1 MRIILY
7 TGKGGVGKTTVA
19 AATALRAAELGHRT
33 IIMSTDAAH
42 SLGDSLDVKLGPEP
56 LQVADNLWAQETDV
70 YYNLRNWWGT
80 VQEWLTAL
88 LAWQGMAE
96 LQAEE
101 IAILPGMEELANLLW
116 VNRHYHSGEFDTII
130 VDCAPTAETLRL
142 LSFPEAARWWVAKLL
157 PLQRRMAQVLG
168 PLIHPITGMPM
179 PRKEVF
185 DTAEELLDQ
194 LAELYGLLSTRELAS
209 SRLVVNPEKMVIRET
224 QRTFTYL
231 SLYGYVTDLV
241 VANRVLTPEAAEG
254 QFFAH
259 WRESQQDRMRFIEEA
274 FSPVPIIALPMMRN
288 EVVGFD
294 GLRELAHLAFGADD
308 PAKLYYHRL
317 SQEIRAVNGKLV
329 LSLGLPFVNRGEV
342 QLAQRGDELVVRIAG
357 QSRNILLPHSLS
369 GRSATGARMIDDRLE
384 VDFEKVGA

>member
-7 TGKGGVGKTTVA
+7 TGKGGVGKTTIA
-19 AATALRAAELGHRT
+19 AATAVRAAELGQRT
-33 IIMSTDAAH
+33 IVMSTDAAH
-42 SLGDSLDVKLGPEP
+42 SLGDSLDVELGPEP
-56 LQVADNLWAQETDV
+56 RQIANNLWAQETDV
-70 YYNLRNWWGT
+70 YFNLQHWWGT

-101 IAILPGMEELANLLW
+101 IAVLPGMDELANLLW

-142 LSFPEAARWWVAKLL
+142 LSFPESARWWVEKLL

-168 PLIHPITGMPM
+168 PLIHPLTGMPM
-179 PRKEVF
+179 PKKAVF

-194 LAELYGLLSTRELAS
+194 LGELYALLSNRELAS
-209 SRLVVNPEKMVIRET
+209 ARLVVNPEKMVVRET

-241 VANRVLTPEAAEG
+241 VANRVLTAEAAHSP
-254 QFFAH
+254 FFGR
-259 WRESQQDRMRFIEEA
+259 WRESQQDRMRFIGEA
-274 FSPVPIIALPMMRN
+274 FSPVPIMTLPLMRD

-294 GLRELAHLAFGADD
+294 RLREVARLLFGRND
-308 PAKLYYHRL
+308 PSKLYYRTIA
-317 SQEIRAVNGKLV
+317 QEVRAVDGRLV
-329 LSLGLPFVNRGEV
+329 LSLGLPFVSKGDVHLV
-342 QLAQRGDELVVRIAG
+342 QHGDELVVRIGG
-357 QSRNILLPHSLS
+357 QKRNILLPHSLA
-369 GRSATGARMIDDRLE
+369 GRVATTARMEDERLE
-384 VDFEKVGA
+384 IGFETAV

>member
-33 IIMSTDAAH
+33 IVMSTDAAH

-56 LQVADNLWAQETDV
+56 LQVAENLWAQETDV

-179 PRKEVF
+179 PKKEVF

-209 SRLVVNPEKMVIRET
+209 SRLVVNPEKMVVRET

-259 WRESQQDRMRFIEEA
+259 WRELQQDRMRFIEEA
-274 FSPVPIIALPMMRN
+274 FSPVPIISLPMMRN

-294 GLRELAHLAFGADD
+294 RLREVAHLAFGADD
-308 PAKLYYHRL
+308 PTKLYYHRI

-329 LSLGLPFVNRGEV
+329 LTLGLPFVNRGEV

-357 QSRNILLPHSLS
+357 QSRNILLPHSLA

>member
-7 TGKGGVGKTTVA
+7 TGKGGVGKTTIA
-19 AATALRAAELGHRT
+19 AATALRAAALGHRT
-33 IIMSTDAAH
+33 IVMSTDAAH
-42 SLGDSLDVKLGPEP
+42 SLGDSLDVELGPEP
-56 LQVADNLWAQETDV
+56 CQVADNLWAQETDV
-70 YYNLRNWWGT
+70 YFNLQNWWGT

-101 IAILPGMEELANLLW
+101 IAVLPGMEELANLLW

-142 LSFPEAARWWVAKLL
+142 LSFPESARWWVEKIL

-168 PLIHPITGMPM
+168 PLIHPLTGMPM
-179 PRKEVF
+179 PKREVF

-194 LAELYGLLSTRELAS
+194 LAELYTLLSTRDLAS
-209 SRLVVNPEKMVIRET
+209 ARLVVNPEKMVVRET

-241 VANRVLTPEAAEG
+241 VANRVLTEEAAEG
-254 QFFAH
+254 AFFGR
-259 WRESQQDRMRFIEEA
+259 WRESQQDRLRFIQEA
-274 FSPVPIIALPMMRN
+274 FSPVPILTLPLMRD

-294 GLRELAHLAFGADD
+294 RLREVAHLLFRDSD
-308 PAKLYYHRL
+308 PTKLYYRNIA
-317 SQEIRAVNGKLV
+317 QEVRAVDGRMV
-329 LSLGLPFVNRGEV
+329 LSLGLPFMTRGDV
-342 QLAQRGDELVVRIAG
+342 HLAQRGDELVVRVGG
-357 QSRNILLPHSLS
+357 QKRNILLPHSLA
-369 GRSATGARMIDDRLE
+369 GRVATSARMEDERLE
-384 VDFEKVGA
+384 IDFEQAV